1 MQPPGDLLSSG
12 GVPYRDR
19 QKSETNKGMG
29 VGSAS
34 QLREAELMI
43 TFVIGVFIG
52 AFIGFILAAVLAM
65 RKDQNEYLREDQLNL
80 KF

>member
-1 MQPPGDLLSSG
+1 
-12 GVPYRDR
+12 
-19 QKSETNKGMG
+19 
-29 VGSAS
+29 
-34 QLREAELMI
+34 MI
-43 TFVIGVFIG
+43 TFAIGVFIG